1 MGRILVCITG
11 ASGAIYPL
19 RLLSA
24 LAVQGITIHLTC
36 SPWGSRVV
44 LEETGRTLGYWLGK
58 IRSSGGPQGSGAIV
72 VFHPS
77 EDFSSPVASGS
88 FRLDGTV
95 ILPCS
100 MGSLGSI
107 ASGVCSNLVHRA
119 GAVALKEGW
128 PLILVPRESPLSLV
142 DIRSM
147 ERAKESGAVILPA
160 CPSFY
165 SRPRSIEDLA
175 DTLVHR
181 ILDRLGV
188 PSPDAS
194 RWGMAARTP

>member
-1 MGRILVCITG
+1 MARILVCITG

-24 LAVQGITIHLTC
+24 LASQGITVHLVC

-44 LEETGRTLGYWLGK
+44 IEETGRTLGYWIGR
-58 IRSSGGPQGSGAIV
+58 IRASGGPQGSAALVIT
-72 VFHPS
+72 HPS
-77 EDFSSPVASGS
+77 DDFSSPLASGS

-119 GAVALKEGW
+119 AAVALKEGW
-128 PLILVPRESPLSLV
+128 PLVLVPRESPLSLV

-147 ERAKESGAVILPA
+147 EKAKEAGAVILPA

-165 SRPRSIEDLA
+165 SRPQTIEDLA

-181 ILDRLGV
+181 ILDRLGT
-188 PSPDAS
+188 PARDAP
-194 RWGMAARTP
+194 RWGERRT